1 MRQKVT
7 LASWDELAK
16 KQYSKVQF
24 LIDPYIP
31 RNSIIFL
38 WAKSSVGKSPLGWA
52 MASAVGAGT
61 NFFGLPVTN
70 GRVLYIEVDTPE
82 EVVVPLRLKH
92 LPPVSNVWWMFCQP
106 LGLPSIDKEVEDT
119 LKEAQA
125 DIQPD
130 LVILNTLRK
139 LHAMDDKDS
148 KTPTAVYSYFQHIF
162 PQAALLFV
170 HHEKKESQDPR
181 ALKLEGESFSGSRH
195 WIDDAQV
202 GLHLEK
208 YSGKGMCNLRLHMR
222 KSQVSELVRPLPLY
236 LEKDGSNIS
245 SPLFNELL
253 FIYEK
258 IHEDPSIPRG
268 DLDKLVAKHLGVSEM
283 TARRRR
289 AVIESGDFPG
299 SRRFLA
305 RTEEE
310 SDESAI

>member
-1 MRQKVT
+1 
-7 LASWDELAK
+7 
-16 KQYSKVQF
+16 
-24 LIDPYIP
+24 
-31 RNSIIFL
+31 
-38 WAKSSVGKSPLGWA
+38 
-52 MASAVGAGT
+52 MASAVGAGHH
-61 NFFGLPVTN
+61 FFGLPVTN

-92 LPPVSNVWWMFCQP
+92 LPPVNNVWWMFCKP
-106 LGLPSIDKEVEDT
+106 MGLPAIDPEVQDA
-119 LKEAQA
+119 LREAQS
-125 DIQPD
+125 DIRPD

-208 YSGKGMCNLRLHMR
+208 YSGNKTCNLRLHMR
-222 KSQVSELVRPLPLY
+222 KSQVSELVKPLPLF
-236 LEKDGSNIS
+236 LEKDGSNVS
-245 SPLFNELL
+245 SPLFDELF
-253 FIYEK
+253 FIYEQLN
-258 IHEDPSIPRG
+258 EDPGIPRG
-268 DLDKLVAKHLGVSEM
+268 DLDRLVAKKLGVSEM

-289 AVIESGDFPG
+289 AGIEAGDFPG

-305 RTEEE
+305 KIAEEE
-310 SDESAI
+310 DES